1 MKSFGRSFP
10 TAESINLRLDLINIG
25 NIIIDKV
32 LLYYYNNLPG
42 GYKFIKELNWLS
54 TSGGLGCS

>member
-10 TAESINLRLDLINIG
+10 TAESIDLRLDIG
-25 NIIIDKV
+25 HNIIIDNV